1 MSQPIARRCF
11 ASIPPDSDLVI
22 LDCGARYGGEKA
34 RWANASN
41 SIVVYGFEP
50 DVAECARLNSLL
62 PPSDRSKYYPICL
75 GDKSDTTREFFVTQQ
90 RDSSSLYCPAT
101 ARLARLKQGG
111 PTQFVRTQDVL
122 KPVLTNEV
130 TTTTLDDWAK
140 AENIEDVDFLKID
153 VQGAELDVLKGGQ
166 DILKKSV
173 ALEVE
178 VEFSEIYE
186 NQPLFADV
194 DRFLREQGF
203 TFFNFS
209 FTHTGHFAGRLDS
222 PINVLHPQN
231 HLFPPQIAGQLIT
244 ADAIYLRDPIEHGRD
259 SVDWNN
265 ELKILKLAGVAEVLG
280 QVEFAFELL
289 QHLREAESEIA
300 NTIFEEA
307 TRDYQNMAAKIQNR

>member
-1 MSQPIARRCF
+1 MNQPIARRCF
-11 ASIPPDSDLVI
+11 ASVPPESDLVI

-41 SIVVYGFEP
+41 SLVVYGFEP
-50 DVAECARLNSLL
+50 DEAECARLNSML
-62 PPSDRSKYYPICL
+62 PTSDRSKYYPICL
-75 GDKSDTTREFFVTQQ
+75 GEESETTREFFVTQQ
-90 RDSSSLYCPAT
+90 RHSSSLYCPAT
-101 ARLARLKQGG
+101 TRLARWKQGG

-130 TTTTLDDWAK
+130 TTTSLDDWAK
-140 AENIEDVDFLKID
+140 AEKIKDIDFLKID
-153 VQGAELDVLKGGQ
+153 VQGAELDVLKGGRE
-166 DILKKSV
+166 ILKTSV

-178 VEFSEIYE
+178 VEFSGIYE

-194 DRFLREQGF
+194 DCFLSDNGF

-222 PINVLHPQN
+222 PINVVHPQN

-244 ADAIYLRDPIEHGRD
+244 ADAIYLRDPIEHGGH
-259 SVDWNN
+259 SADWNN

-280 QVEFAFELL
+280 QAEFAFELL
-289 QHLREAESEIA
+289 QHLRQAGSETAKTVYEAA
-300 NTIFEEA
+300 A
-307 TRDYQNMAAKIQNR
+307 RDYQNMIASPQNR